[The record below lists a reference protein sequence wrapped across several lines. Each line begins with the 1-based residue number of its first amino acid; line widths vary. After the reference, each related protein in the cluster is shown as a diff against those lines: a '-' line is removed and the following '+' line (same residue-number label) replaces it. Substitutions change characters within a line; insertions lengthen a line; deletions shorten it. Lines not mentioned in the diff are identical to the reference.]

1 MIKILRFWASQ
12 VRKGLVN
19 VLTNKLKSS
28 LLNENSG
35 KINLYIKLGFL
46 STRDFVLSS
55 HNGETRTSLI

>member
-19 VLTNKLKSS
+19 VLTNKLNIS
-28 LLNENSG
+28 LLNENAG
-35 KINLYIKLGFL
+35 NINLYIGFL

-55 HNGETRTSLI
+55 HNGETRTSIN

>member
-19 VLTNKLKSS
+19 VLTNKLKIS
-28 LLNENSG
+28 LLNENAG
-35 KINLYIKLGFL
+35 NINLYIGFL

-55 HNGETRTSLI
+55 HNGETRTSIN